1 MRFSAVITGLLLAS
15 SVTLAQKD
23 PAELPARDS
32 HEGLLVAADPCLDA
46 ARAKEKFGK
55 SNPFEAGILAV
66 DVYFRND
73 TDQAMQIDLSTVRLN
88 ISEPG
93 EDRQRITARTPR
105 QVAVLIAHPGG
116 TPNPESPRRR
126 VPEPIPM
133 PSHDKKEDKV
143 FDSLKPLAFDSDV
156 LPPHSTLHGFF
167 FFDLSHDFRLADFA
181 TLYIPD
187 VKIVPANKLLTY
199 FEVPLRAGSS
209 H

>member
-1 MRFSAVITGLLLAS
+1 MRLSLVIIGLLLTCP
-15 SVTLAQKD
+15 VTLAQKD
-23 PAELPARDS
+23 PADLPARDS

-46 ARAKEKFGK
+46 ARAREKFGK
-55 SNPFEAGILAV
+55 SNPFEAGILPV

-73 TDQAMQIDLSTVRLN
+73 TDQAMRVDLSTVRLD

-93 EDRQRITARTPR
+93 EDRQRIVALTPR
-105 QVAVLIAHPGG
+105 QVAVLVTHPGG
-116 TPNPESPRRR
+116 TPDPEASRRR
-126 VPEPIPM
+126 VPQPIPM
-133 PSHDKKEDKV
+133 PSHDKKEDKILE
-143 FDSLKPLAFDSDV
+143 SLKPLAFDSDV

-187 VKIVPANKLLTY
+187 VKVVPANKLLTY

>member
-1 MRFSAVITGLLLAS
+1 MRLSLLVIAFLFAG
-15 SVTLAQKD
+15 VTLAQRD
-23 PAELPARDS
+23 PASLSARDT
-32 HEGLLVAADPCLDA
+32 HEGLLVAADPCLDEA
-46 ARAKEKFGK
+46 CAKEKFGK
-55 SNPFEAGILAV
+55 SNPFQAGVLPV

-73 TDQAMQIDLSTVRLN
+73 TDEAMQIDLTTVRLD
-88 ISEPG
+88 ISQPG
-93 EDRQRITARTPR
+93 EDRQRIVALTPR

-116 TPNPESPRRR
+116 TPNPEAPRHR
-126 VPEPIPM
+126 VPQPIPM

-143 FDSLKPLAFDSDV
+143 LESLKPLAFDSDV
-156 LPPHSTLHGFF
+156 LPPRSTLHGFF

-199 FEVPLRAGSS
+199 FEIPLRANAS